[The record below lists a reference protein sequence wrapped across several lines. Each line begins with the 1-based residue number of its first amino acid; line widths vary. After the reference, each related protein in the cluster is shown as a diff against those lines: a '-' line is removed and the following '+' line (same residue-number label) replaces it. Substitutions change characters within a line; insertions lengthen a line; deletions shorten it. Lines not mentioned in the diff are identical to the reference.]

1 MKNINDFLHIE
12 KLYSFVYAYK
22 ECITIFSSKR
32 TCDMHSTEFTPAKAP
47 FRLDVTLFSTGDA
60 FSITNPNMSGVQS
73 LEF

>member
-1 MKNINDFLHIE
+1 MISYTLKT
-12 KLYSFVYAYK
+12 LYSFVYAYK